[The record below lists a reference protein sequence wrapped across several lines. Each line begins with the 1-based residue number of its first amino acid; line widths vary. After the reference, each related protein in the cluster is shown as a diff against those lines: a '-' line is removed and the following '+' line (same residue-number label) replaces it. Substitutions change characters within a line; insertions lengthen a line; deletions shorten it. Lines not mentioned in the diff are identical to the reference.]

1 VEVATVIPLATT
13 TVSIDRVPLSAT
25 RDSYDVPPAASQVAT
40 GVRAHLSA
48 PSGRE
53 VLAGAS
59 KEIVDRHL
67 DCDVADL
74 LHGDTVTDLTT
85 GTTYTVVWVHKRAGL
100 GLDRMEA
107 GLRIASGVA

>member
-1 VEVATVIPLATT
+1 MTIPLATT
-13 TVSIDRVPLSAT
+13 TVRIDRVPLSAT
-25 RDSYDVPPAASQVAT
+25 RDSYDDKPPAAQVAT

-53 VLAGAS
+53 LLAGGS

-67 DCDVADL
+67 DCDVADV

-85 GTTYTVVWVHKRAGL
+85 GITYTVVWVHKRAGL

-107 GLRIASGVA
+107 GLRLVEGLA